1 MKLHSFLASGCWICL
16 SASMSLQATQL
27 IVCPQQD
34 EKKTARLLKELS
46 NMSSNAQIFQDG
58 QITPRG
64 QQLLPQRLQ
73 ELINLLQQWE
83 PCSLLTSFLSYVQ
96 SVQPNPTVQ
105 GVQKIV
111 NDLQK
116 ILNQETLPLSVQQ
129 QESPIPTTTI
139 ATTNTPGNGP
149 KHVIQPKQTLETIM
163 IFKKIIES
171 NIQILIKEADDY
183 TQYIDKQYLKNERLL
198 FAIQTFVDLPKGMTM
213 AQEFVRQLLVN
224 YKKIYEKSNQK
235 KDQKDVTNALF
246 PFSFLFSSPN
256 QSMKKPLT
264 NDFFRKLLNVN
275 VALNDC
281 INFRLVPIIE
291 KNRQKFFKQIIEAT
305 VSDQKQ
311 PLQILQELLPQNEV
325 SLIPFSNI
333 QSSLTNLY
341 NLRKTILTLTKG
353 AEAYQNILNIPDT
366 FIITCGTLYNY
377 LTLLDESN
385 GTLHIIP
392 SIEVLRLWSAGIQ
405 AIVEIAQTGQFPET
419 NILKYGSYEKIYHIF
434 MNFLA
439 QLFMTLEG
447 QRALLN
453 SINMPA
459 PEISIPTLQILEKS
473 PYQKVIEILSE
484 AKNKC
489 DQTLKTLNQTLLYD
503 MGSTMVERK
512 VDLPLSR
519 LEATAHTLLVSLN
532 SIEMPNE
539 KIQQN
544 PPLSPKFISFILDN
558 MANESEVQDNLWFFY
573 LTEQEKLFEE
583 NKSNCLK
590 LFSHL
595 EEKYAPF
602 QNKQITEENYREEIL
617 KTIEYTAIYCE
628 VLKQIVQSVD
638 PQWLQ
643 KNKCITTE

>member
-1 MKLHSFLASGCWICL
+1 M
-16 SASMSLQATQL
+16 
-27 IVCPQQD
+27 
-34 EKKTARLLKELS
+34 
-46 NMSSNAQIFQDG
+46 
-58 QITPRG
+58 
-64 QQLLPQRLQ
+64 
-73 ELINLLQQWE
+73 
-83 PCSLLTSFLSYVQ
+83 
-96 SVQPNPTVQ
+96 
-105 GVQKIV
+105 
-111 NDLQK
+111 
-116 ILNQETLPLSVQQ
+116 
-129 QESPIPTTTI
+129 
-139 ATTNTPGNGP
+139 
-149 KHVIQPKQTLETIM
+149 
-163 IFKKIIES
+163 
-171 NIQILIKEADDY
+171 
-183 TQYIDKQYLKNERLL
+183 
-198 FAIQTFVDLPKGMTM
+198 
-213 AQEFVRQLLVN
+213 
-224 YKKIYEKSNQK
+224 
-235 KDQKDVTNALF
+235 
-246 PFSFLFSSPN
+246 
-256 QSMKKPLT
+256 
-264 NDFFRKLLNVN
+264 
-275 VALNDC
+275 
-281 INFRLVPIIE
+281 
-291 KNRQKFFKQIIEAT
+291 
-305 VSDQKQ
+305 
-311 PLQILQELLPQNEV
+311 
-325 SLIPFSNI
+325 
-333 QSSLTNLY
+333 TNLY

-353 AEAYQNILNIPDT
+353 AEAYQNILNIPDA

-377 LTLLDESN
+377 LTLLNELTLLDESN

-405 AIVEIAQTGQFPET
+405 AIVEIVQTGQFPET

-439 QLFMTLEG
+439 QLFMNPEG

-590 LFSHL
+590 LFSNL

-602 QNKQITEENYREEIL
+602 QNKQITEEDYKKEIL
-617 KTIEYTAIYCE
+617 KTIEHTAIYCE

-638 PQWLQ
+638 PRWLQ
-643 KNKCITTE
+643 EHKYITNE